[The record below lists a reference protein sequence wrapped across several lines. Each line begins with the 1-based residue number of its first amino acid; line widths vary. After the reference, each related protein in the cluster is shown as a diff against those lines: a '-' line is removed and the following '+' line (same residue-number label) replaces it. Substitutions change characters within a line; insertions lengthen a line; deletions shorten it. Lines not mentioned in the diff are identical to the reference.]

1 MTLACTGTALGAH
14 TEAARRGRARRAGSP
29 SPAPVGGAPYDGG
42 IAPGG

>member
-14 TEAARRGRARRAGSP
+14 TEAARRSRARRACFP
-29 SPAPVGGAPYDGG
+29 SPASVGGVPYDGG